1 VSAAVP
7 DARVDTAARL
17 RQAFDRSFADAQA
30 APPAAFADLLA
41 IQVGG
46 DPHLLRLS
54 EINSLHADHAV
65 VAVPS
70 DDPRFLGIGG
80 FRNVLAPIFD
90 LRLLLGY
97 PAGPRPRWLVLA
109 HGPAPVGLA
118 FDRFDGHARVAADLL
133 AAALA
138 EQKTAEAVRGAVS
151 IGGVARPVIQLSA
164 VFDLISR
171 QTLPAPP
178 AKER

>member
-7 DARVDTAARL
+7 GSRVDTAALL
-17 RQAFDRSFADAQA
+17 RRSFDRSFAEAQA
-30 APPAAFADLLA
+30 APSVAHADLLT

-46 DPHLLRLS
+46 DLHLLRLS
-54 EINSLHADHAV
+54 EISSLHADHAV
-65 VAVPS
+65 VPVPS

-90 LRLLLGY
+90 LRLVLGY
-97 PAGPRPRWLVLA
+97 RPGPRPRWLVLA

-118 FDRFDGHARVAADLL
+118 FDRFDGHARVAADVLD
-133 AAALA
+133 AALA
-138 EQKTAEAVRGAVS
+138 EQETAEAVRGAVS
-151 IGGVARPVIQLSA
+151 IGGLARPVIQLSA
-164 VFDLISR
+164 VFALIAR
-171 QTLPAPP
+171 PTPPAPP